1 MSAFKK
7 AITYYFAIV
16 SLFSAVFLALI
27 GLLLLYDSDS
37 LELHGNKAEKVKPSF
52 ICAGV
57 SRGEVHRSSGV
68 AVWQFGSSAAGQL
81 GSSAVR
87 LN

>member
-52 ICAGV
+52 ICAGIYFGILILSSIALFRG
-57 SRGEVHRSSGV
+57 SRKSKKYQSTSS
-68 AVWQFGSSAAGQL
+68 
-81 GSSAVR
+81 
-87 LN
+87 